1 MPSAEGTHRA
11 RIPLVPVVFFLATA
25 FIAGCAAAPA
35 KVTVGGETRLS
46 APLHEPIA
54 PYPTGEPEL
63 AFCVE
68 VEEAGRAPGEALS
81 FFRRHAP
88 FRQIAAGD
96 SDGGAC
102 DVRLNLHWEF
112 ATGGGTVVARS
123 ADDGAVLM
131 SAEAEG
137 VWGPTFGVE
146 RLGPIVYNA
155 FVPGSPLYRKL
166 TDARKAE
173 EAAWQEAVRRYRE
186 TPVKPALP
194 EEARRFKVQA
204 EAALAQKEFAE
215 AADRYRDA
223 LKAAPWWP
231 EGRFNRALILG
242 ETGRYRGAIEEM
254 KKYLALVPDAPDA
267 RAAQDKIY
275 EWERFEA
282 KKATVQVPAPPA
294 GNVATPKA
302 KR

>member
-1 MPSAEGTHRA
+1 MPGGGDRGHGAVPRACPRCARRPRRTGQDLPVEGLDPVNGREAFVPPGEMTGEGQGGVAMPSAEGTHRA
-11 RIPLVPVVFFLATA
+11 RIPLVSVVSFLATA

-68 VEEAGRAPGEALS
+68 VEEAGRAPGEALA

-88 FRQIAAGD
+88 FRQIAPVD
-96 SDGGAC
+96 SDSVAC

-166 TDARKAE
+166 THARKAE
-173 EAAWQEAVRRYRE
+173 EAAWQEAVRHYRE

-204 EAALAQKEFAE
+204 EAALAQK
-215 AADRYRDA
+215 
-223 LKAAPWWP
+223 
-231 EGRFNRALILG
+231 
-242 ETGRYRGAIEEM
+242 
-254 KKYLALVPDAPDA
+254 
-267 RAAQDKIY
+267 
-275 EWERFEA
+275 
-282 KKATVQVPAPPA
+282 
-294 GNVATPKA
+294 
-302 KR
+302 